1 MKLQKQ
7 NSDGKLII
15 KDVPENLVANYLQIG
30 WSKFVERKPLVED
43 KKNISSKSIKSSS
56 ANGNL
61 KQNGKNNRAI

>member
-15 KDVPENLVANYLQIG
+15 KNVPENLVANYLQIG
-30 WSKFVERKPLVED
+30 WNKFVERKPLGED

-61 KQNGKNNRAI
+61 KQNGKSYRAI